1 MNKREKYFK
10 ERRFCEG
17 ENFKKSSG
25 IKQGLRLCGSE
36 HEVKVAKQLS
46 KFFKIT
52 FSKEGV
58 FKTTSYVFNFLQ
70 PGEEFREYYNL
81 YNEVLLL
88 FSPYTEFESRTLDF
102 VDKTLEEFDNRLDK
116 VCVFLVSKDTDI
128 ESKINVLNT
137 TNKDSRIIIP
147 FTYAEIL
154 QNGISKTDIS
164 SKLRKYFYNRDLFAL
179 ESPLKTEAYFYGRNT
194 LIQKLY
200 DKYQIG
206 EQSGLFG
213 LRKTGKTSVLYALE
227 RQMIIRNGYSLYI
240 DCQNPGIYMLRW
252 NELLQFIV
260 LEICKKYEI
269 DKHVVES
276 DYSEKKAALSF
287 EKDIKDINWV
297 LKDRVMLMF
306 DEIEHICFRT
316 SDKEHWRNGED
327 YCMFWQTIRSVF
339 QKEPKCFTFLIA
351 GVNPLCIET
360 AYVQNDIENPIFAM
374 ISIEYLNLFDLT
386 NVKDM
391 IGHIGKYMGLNF
403 DEEIFTKLT
412 EDYGGHPFLI
422 RHICSLIN
430 NDISLDRPCQVSKYE
445 YDAKKKEYDAQIV
458 HYVEMIL
465 GVLRTWYPNEY
476 ELLEILAIDGNEE
489 LKNNLEYKAK
499 EMQHLLGYGIVKE
512 IKGNYYITINAVN
525 LYLENNHK
533 LQGKK
538 STKEQAWSDISK
550 RRNSLEYKLRKI
562 ILLRMS
568 MQYGNK
574 KVKGKL
580 LEVVDSGRKER
591 EKLQDLE
598 ISDLIENHF
607 YFLDVKQVILK
618 NWSLFEVTFI
628 DKVKFESFIDVIN
641 KYRIDAHAKTIDE
654 SDMLMLNLA
663 FNWFDERIEDLPV

>member
-1 MNKREKYFK
+1 MDKRARYYKNKRYF
-10 ERRFCEG
+10 ESDD
-17 ENFKKSSG
+17 FKKSTG
-25 IKQGLRLCGSE
+25 VKQGLRLCGNE
-36 HEVKVAKQLS
+36 DEIKVANQLS

-52 FSKEGV
+52 FSKEGT

-81 YNEVLLL
+81 YHEVLLL
-88 FSPYTEFESRTLDF
+88 FSPYIEFESRTLDF

-116 VCVFLVSKDTDI
+116 VCVFLVSRDGDI
-128 ESKINVLNT
+128 ETKINGLNT
-137 TNKDSRIIIP
+137 TNKDSRIIVP

-164 SKLRKYFYNRDLFAL
+164 TKLRKYFYSRDLFAL

-200 DKYQIG
+200 DKYLIG

-227 RQMIIRNGYSLYI
+227 RQMVIRSGCSVYI

-252 NELLQFIV
+252 YELLQFIV
-260 LEICKKYEI
+260 TEICKKYEVNKKVI
-269 DKHVVES
+269 DD
-276 DYSEKKAALSF
+276 DYSEKKAALTF
-287 EKDIKDINWV
+287 ERDMKEINGV
-297 LKDRVMLMF
+297 LKTRVMFMF
-306 DEIEHICFRT
+306 DEIEHICFQT

-327 YCMFWQTIRSVF
+327 YCMFWQTVRSVF
-339 QKEPKCFTFLIA
+339 QKQPECFTFLIA

-360 AYVQNDIENPIFAM
+360 AYVNNVENPIFSM
-374 ISIEYLNLFDLT
+374 ISIEYLNLFDLS

-403 DEEIFTKLT
+403 DEEIYTKLT

-430 NDISLDRPCQVSKYE
+430 KDISLDRPCQVSKYE
-445 YDAKKKEYDAQIV
+445 YATKKKEYDAKIV

-465 GVLRTWYPNEY
+465 GVLKTWYPKEY
-476 ELLEILAIDGNEE
+476 ELLEILAVDGVQE
-489 LKNNLEYKAK
+489 LKKNLEYKAK

-512 IKGNYYITINAVN
+512 VNENFYITINAVN
-525 LYLENNHK
+525 LYLENTHK

-538 STKEQAWSDISK
+538 TSKEQAWSEVSK
-550 RRNSLEYKLRKI
+550 RRNVLEDKLRKI
-562 ILLRMS
+562 MLLRMT
-568 MQYGNK
+568 MQYGSK

-580 LEVVDSGRKER
+580 LEVVESGRKER

-598 ISDLIENHF
+598 INDLIENHF
-607 YFLDVKQVILK
+607 YLLDVKQVILK
-618 NWSLFEVTFI
+618 NWSLFDVTFI
-628 DKVKFESFIDVIN
+628 DKVKFENFLDVIN
-641 KYRIDAHAKTIDE
+641 KYRIDAHAKTIEE
-654 SDMLMLNLA
+654 SDLLMLTLA